1 MILGDTMS
9 NLAKA
14 TTDDKIFN
22 KWVLEKKAC
31 LDKDYLPR
39 FSKEL
44 SSVKKLRKEAKK
56 KKQNNGFSEHMI
68 LVFLFYWEMRDDMRV
83 ETYGLIMAHSVILL
97 MQETSAFMP
106 EELGEALRNF
116 DFLRI
121 FMHWENS
128 VFGIAEMEKI
138 NGSENND
145 NDVENSSKFA

>member
-9 NLAKA
+9 HLAKA
-14 TTDDKIFN
+14 TTDDKLFN

-31 LDKDYLPR
+31 LDKAYLPR

-44 SSVKKLRKEAKK
+44 SSVKKLRKQAKK
-56 KKQNNGFSEHMI
+56 ANQEDGFSEHMTI
-68 LVFLFYWEMRDDMRV
+68 VFLFYWEMRDDMRV
-83 ETYGLIMAHSVILL
+83 ETYGLMMAQSVIML

-116 DFLRI
+116 DFLKI
-121 FMHWENS
+121 FMHWQNS
-128 VFGIAEMEKI
+128 VFGIAEMEKL

-145 NDVENSSKFA
+145 NDVENGSEFA

>member
-1 MILGDTMS
+1 
-9 NLAKA
+9 
-14 TTDDKIFN
+14 
-22 KWVLEKKAC
+22 
-31 LDKDYLPR
+31 
-39 FSKEL
+39 
-44 SSVKKLRKEAKK
+44 
-56 KKQNNGFSEHMI
+56 MI

-128 VFGIAEMEKI
+128 VFGIAEMQKI

>member
-9 NLAKA
+9 HLAKA
-14 TTDDKIFN
+14 TTDDKLFN

-39 FSKEL
+39 FSMEL

-56 KKQNNGFSEHMI
+56 KNQKNGFSEHMT

-83 ETYGLIMAHSVILL
+83 ETYGLIMAHSVIML

-116 DFLRI
+116 DFLKI
-121 FMHWENS
+121 FMHWQNS

-145 NDVENSSKFA
+145 LENSSEFA